1 MHLTT
6 HSAQSGLPAAEPGG
20 DPIRTLLWTAA
31 TVRPLDE
38 VAALVRLLKQTDRL
52 PNPGDEALRA
62 AAVSRPI
69 DDVRHLVALLNDPAD
84 TAGDADTT
92 LRAVAVGRP
101 IEDVADL
108 VNLFGSED
116 GAPLT
121 TRAVRESATDA
132 AEPVPTPVTASV
144 TSSEGAPVTASVGAT
159 APEPRPGS
167 EIEPETV
174 AAPATATVGGG
185 EATAARGEVNVADLM
200 VADLDVA
207 EIIAN
212 YTPGGAASAK
222 PQATSQATAQ
232 ATARPRTA
240 ARIRIRT
247 VQQPLRSVLRWPA
260 AAALVVIA
268 ALHLPTHLAGLRAGH
283 YTDGVALVVTIVC
296 VMLATVL
303 AVLDTVRIWAAAAA
317 VAVAVTLTH
326 LLTAGLTGTDLLRNT
341 LGDAF
346 SWSAALA
353 VAAAVLTAA
362 LAATALVQH
371 RGAQAAA
378 RTR

>member
-1 MHLTT
+1 MQLTT
-6 HSAQSGLPAAEPGG
+6 HSAQNGLPAAEPGD

-69 DDVRHLVALLNDPAD
+69 DDVHHLVALLNDPAD
-84 TAGDADTT
+84 AAGDADTT

-121 TRAVRESATDA
+121 TRAVRETAPESATDA

-144 TSSEGAPVTASVGAT
+144 TSSEAAPVTASVGAT
-159 APEPRPGS
+159 TPGTDPGS
-167 EIEPETV
+167 EPETETV
-174 AAPATATVGGG
+174 AAPATAAVGGG

-222 PQATSQATAQ
+222 PQAT
-232 ATARPRTA
+232 ARPRTA
-240 ARIRIRT
+240 ARTRIRT
-247 VQQPLRSVLRWPA
+247 VQQPLRSVLRRPA
-260 AAALVVIA
+260 AAALVVMA

-283 YTDGVALVVTIVC
+283 YTDGVAPAVTIVC

-326 LLTAGLTGTDLLRNT
+326 LLTAGLTDTDLLRNT